1 MDYWSWTVAFGKS
14 DSWHSLFRP
23 RSWGN
28 ETERIAGIEG
38 NEFRVRANFVDEISI
53 PLQMHN
59 RTVEMTNITN
69 N

>member
-14 DSWHSLFRP
+14 DSLHSLFRP

-38 NEFRVRANFVDEISI
+38 NEFRVRANFVDELSI
-53 PLQMHN
+53 PF
-59 RTVEMTNITN
+59 TDA
-69 N
+69 